1 MGRFLPG
8 PSQKLARGGGITW
21 AMDDGAFW
29 SRPPP
34 LVLDFRGPAGSTTT
48 VPAGCGFTRAACVDS
63 VQTGTSTLVEIA
75 SAADVLR
82 RGRALDAWEHGLVL
96 EEARTN
102 AWLDSRDPS
111 TANWTLAGTPTLTPG
126 QVSPSGDSLAY
137 RIQAAS
143 GTGIVREAW
152 PTAPSGIIS
161 VTLWEKTTAATGTNA
176 FNTFALQRT
185 PINAFPA
192 GNLWGR
198 VGLSFFIATD
208 SGVIVADGRDWTSV
222 LGQPAGARDLIYDY
236 GQREAGGYP
245 TEWTPTTRN
254 ASFLHV
260 LGSTWSSRIL
270 AGRVGLELWL
280 RPKGARSEYSGTRY
294 LWWID
299 ANNNVAFD
307 ASTGVLT
314 VTIAGASNTTSAIT
328 WSRYADVKVYVE
340 MGAGTSYVAVLIDGV
355 RTVPTITGSAL
366 GSLSA
371 GNLYLGSSNAG
382 GHTCAWLYMQSFWSP
397 GARPSWAW

>member
-1 MGRFLPG
+1 MTFGRSRSRDRSRG
-8 PSQKLARGGGITW
+8 NSSARV
-21 AMDDGAFW
+21 
-29 SRPPP
+29 P
-34 LVLDFRGPAGSTTT
+34 LVLDFRVPVASFGII
-48 VPAGCGFTRAACVDS
+48 VPAGCGYTRAACSSS
-63 VQTGTSTLVEIA
+63 VQYGTAGLIDLTAFAAVSNLLVW
-75 SAADVLR
+75 
-82 RGRALDAWEHGLVL
+82 GRADDSWSGGLVL

-111 TANWTLAGTPTLTPG
+111 TANWTLSGTPTLTPG

-161 VTLWEKTTAATGTNA
+161 VTLWEKTVAATGTNV

-192 GNLWGR
+192 GNVWGR
-198 VGLSFFIATD
+198 VGMSFFIATD

-254 ASFLHV
+254 ANFLTV

-299 ANNNVAFD
+299 ANNHVSFD

-340 MGAGTSYVAVLIDGV
+340 LGGSLATYVAVLIDGV
-355 RTVPTITGSAL
+355 RTVPSITGSAL
-366 GSLSA
+366 GSLAA
-371 GNLYLGSSNAG
+371 GDLYLRSSSTTGS
-382 GHTCAWLYMQSFWSP
+382 TCAWLYMQSFWSP
-397 GARPSWAW
+397 GTRPSWAW